1 MEYIVLRHI
10 SGSKATQEDK
20 FSLSQFKEI
29 ILGRDI
35 SSTVSFDENTEAMVG
50 RQHARIT
57 RNPALPYLFLI
68 TDLDSRNG
76 TFVNQQ
82 RISGTVS
89 LKPGDVVQCG
99 NGGPVFMFYVEPE
112 TEMLGKA
119 LSPKPT
125 LNLPE
130 QPRPAGSNAPI
141 AGAAAGTPAA
151 APAAA
156 IDSSNKMGGGAT
168 KAAAGNRAQ
177 TPLIVGGGV
186 LIGILALAG
195 GFLVYRSFG
204 SSGPSVSSK
213 QGATP
218 EPNAQ
223 PDVQPNS
230 SAGKYGHV
238 HLSGGDT
245 SEAEKDAQRAAW
257 RIQVEPYLALGAGH
271 PGKAEADFD
280 KPDGVAFSNTGLL
293 YATDAGNRRVQI
305 WDVKTGA
312 RLGEFGHK
320 VFGGEI
326 VDIAVTPD
334 NTVLVTDQTLNLA
347 YAFAPPQPGALDDK
361 GKPLGPYDYQFK
373 GTRFGEQGFKKL
385 GGIAVDSKG
394 RAYAV
399 DAHRNDVVRFGPDGK
414 HDKTWKFEKT
424 RPDGDTYLH
433 GCEGIA
439 IDEAAGN
446 LFIASEKDAV
456 IEVFDWET
464 GAYKHLFLGAGKD
477 DADKPSGKHVFFGSV
492 EGLAIAQGRMMAVDE
507 SAGHIQIFDL
517 TRSGTFNTDLEGYG
531 APQLKRP
538 TGYLGFIGH
547 APLVD
552 FEDKTNVELQ
562 RQVKVGSIIPG
573 QANPPGYFCSP
584 DSIAAY
590 TDQASGESYIAVADQ
605 CNYRLVV
612 YRWSDVAKAMGAPVK
627 TKVATNE
634 ARPADKPA
642 PALVAKSAVA
652 AVSNNAVPGRGRTNS
667 VSDTKVTNAKITTAR
682 ITDTRVPP
690 ARITPRA
697 RVTPARITSISS
709 DKGVDK
715 GAIVKSPAKSNTIAN
730 DNDPAAADG
739 KKAKKAK
746 KEKKMKY

>member
-1 MEYIVLRHI
+1 MDFVVLKHL
-10 SGSKATQEDK
+10 SGSKANQEDK
-20 FSLSQFKEI
+20 FPVDQFKEI
-29 ILGRDI
+29 ILGRDL
-35 SSTVSFDENTEAMVG
+35 SSTVSFNEETEAMVG

-57 RNPALPYLFLI
+57 RNPALPSLFLI

-82 RISGTVS
+82 RIAGTVS

-99 NGGPVFMFYVEPE
+99 LGGPTFQFYVEPE
-112 TEMLGKA
+112 TEPLGKTV
-119 LSPKPT
+119 L
-125 LNLPE
+125 
-130 QPRPAGSNAPI
+130 PRPTISLTEQSRPAKSNLQPAESS
-141 AGAAAGTPAA
+141 AAAVGSAGWA
-151 APAAA
+151 SGAP
-156 IDSSNKMGGGAT
+156 SKAT
-168 KAAAGNRAQ
+168 AGNRSLK
-177 TPLIVGGGV
+177 PLIMGGGV
-186 LIGILALAG
+186 LIALVALAG

-204 SSGPSVSSK
+204 SNGASGSAAPAAGAPS
-213 QGATP
+213 
-218 EPNAQ
+218 NAQ
-223 PDVQPNS
+223 PNVQPNAA
-230 SAGKYGHV
+230 AGKYGHV

-245 SEAEKDAQRAAW
+245 AEAEKDTQRSAW
-257 RIQVEPYLALGAGH
+257 RIEVEPYLALGAGH

-280 KPDGVAFSNTGLL
+280 KPDGVAFSNAGLL
-293 YATDAGNRRVQI
+293 FATDAGNRRVQI
-305 WDVKTGA
+305 WDIKTGA
-312 RLGEFGHK
+312 RLAEFGHK

-347 YAFAPPQPGALDDK
+347 YAFAPPQPGALNDK

-394 RAYAV
+394 RVYAV

-424 RPDGDTYLH
+424 KADGDTYLH

-477 DADKPSGKHVFFGSV
+477 DSDKPAGKHVFFGSV
-492 EGLAIAQGRMMAVDE
+492 EGLTIAQRRLLAVDE

-517 TRSGTFNTDLEGYG
+517 AKSGSFNTDLPGYG
-531 APQLKRP
+531 APQATRGA
-538 TGYLGFIGH
+538 GYLGYFGH

-552 FEDKTNVELQ
+552 FEDKTNLELQ
-562 RQVKVGSIIPG
+562 HQVKVGSIIPG

-584 DSIAAY
+584 DSIASY
-590 TDQASGESYIAVADQ
+590 TDQASGETYIAVADQ

-612 YRWSDVAKAMGAPVK
+612 YRWSDLAKAIGAPNTPVV
-627 TKVATNE
+627 TKVRTIETRPESKAT
-634 ARPADKPA
+634 PA
-642 PALVAKSAVA
+642 PVVKKAVA
-652 AVSNNAVPGRGRTNS
+652 SGSKNAVPIHNTAKNL
-667 VSDTKVTNAKITTAR
+667 SDVRIPNASG
-682 ITDTRVPP
+682 V
-690 ARITPRA
+690 
-697 RVTPARITSISS
+697 
-709 DKGVDK
+709 KGVDRV
-715 GAIVKSPAKSNTIAN
+715 GAVAPSGKSNIVVN
-730 DNDPAAADG
+730 DRALAPAIG
-739 KKAKKAK
+739 KKEKKAK
-746 KEKKMKY
+746 KEKKFKY

>member
-1 MEYIVLRHI
+1 MEYIVLKHL
-10 SGSKATQEDK
+10 SGSKANQEDR
-20 FSLSQFKEI
+20 FPLDQFKEI
-29 ILGRDI
+29 ILGRDLF
-35 SSTVSFDENTEAMVG
+35 STVSFNDETEAMVG

-57 RNPALPYLFLI
+57 RNPALPSLFLI
-68 TDLDSRNG
+68 TDIDSRNG

-89 LKPGDVVQCG
+89 LKPGDIVQCG
-99 NGGPVFMFYVEPE
+99 LGGPRFQFKVEPE
-112 TEMLGKA
+112 TEPFGKSLA
-119 LSPKPT
+119 PRPTINLS
-125 LNLPE
+125 E
-130 QPRPAGSNAPI
+130 QPRPASSNPR
-141 AGAAAGTPAA
+141 AAAS
-151 APAAA
+151 PAAA
-156 IDSSNKMGGGAT
+156 IDPAGQRNYKTSVESS
-168 KAAAGNRAQ
+168 KAPAGDRSRK
-177 TPLIVGGGV
+177 PLIVGGA
-186 LIGILALAG
+186 LLAG
-195 GFLVYRSFG
+195 LITLAAGVWAYRSYG
-204 SSGPSVSSK
+204 SGDASGAVKHSASP
-213 QGATP
+213 QPG
-218 EPNAQ
+218 AQ
-223 PDVQPNS
+223 PNVQPNAT
-230 SAGKYGHV
+230 AGKYGHV

-245 SEAEKDAQRAAW
+245 AEAEKDAQRSVW
-257 RIQVEPYLALGAGH
+257 RIDAEPYVALGAGH

-312 RLGEFGHK
+312 RLAEFGHK

-424 RPDGDTYLH
+424 RADGDTYLH

-464 GAYKHLFLGAGKD
+464 GAYKHLFVGSGKD
-477 DADKPSGKHVFFGSV
+477 DLDKPAGKHVFFGSV
-492 EGLAIAQGRMMAVDE
+492 EGLAIAQRHLLAVDE

-517 TRSGTFNTDLEGYG
+517 ARPASFNTDLAGYG
-531 APQLKRP
+531 APQATRP
-538 TGYLGFIGH
+538 TGYLGYFGH

-552 FEDKTNVELQ
+552 FEDKTNLELQ
-562 RQVKVGSIIPG
+562 KQVKVGSIIPG
-573 QANPPGYFCSP
+573 QANPPGHFCSP
-584 DSIAAY
+584 DSIASF
-590 TDQASGESYIAVADQ
+590 TDRASGETYIAVADQ
-605 CNYRLVV
+605 CNYRIVV
-612 YRWSDVAKAMGAPVK
+612 YRWSDIAKAIGAPIRIIE
-627 TKVATNE
+627 TKPATNE
-634 ARPADKPA
+634 IRVESKATPA
-642 PALVAKSAVA
+642 PVAKSAITARGNNVVPA
-652 AVSNNAVPGRGRTNS
+652 SGRAKSVSN
-667 VSDTKVTNAKITTAR
+667 
-682 ITDTRVPP
+682 
-690 ARITPRA
+690 A
-697 RVTPARITSISS
+697 RVTNVS
-709 DKGVDK
+709 GVK
-715 GAIVKSPAKSNTIAN
+715 AVERRSAVAAPVKSNPVAN
-730 DNDPAAADG
+730 NSDLATADG